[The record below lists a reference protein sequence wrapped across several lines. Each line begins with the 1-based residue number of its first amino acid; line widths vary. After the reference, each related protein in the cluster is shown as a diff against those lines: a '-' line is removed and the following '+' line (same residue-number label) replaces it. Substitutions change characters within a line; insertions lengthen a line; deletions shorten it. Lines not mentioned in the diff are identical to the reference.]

1 MDNTSIEM
9 IRAGIEGD
17 QWLVKTLITA
27 LSTGFISYIWKRI
40 DVATERRK
48 HLIKN
53 YRGTYQS
60 SSFVFY
66 LQFMFLILVS
76 YLVLAGYIF
85 SVLAGV
91 MGEYEE
97 FSFLVYALTAIGLT
111 GGIIKIIADIPLK
124 FANGKRYQGGIGLIV
139 GTMLCIG
146 GMCSRLGYSLLE
158 NEKMQLVVIV
168 VFMISLVGLLFSL
181 MIALMVLDTKKQY
194 RYQWAKLR
202 LKKKIID
209 EKVFVDSII
218 SKGEWLQYKCEEEG
232 RVIEKIIKKDS
243 FDGMS
248 YYNLKEKRKLVQI
261 NTVCNNSTGH
271 IMHDIQKQASAA
283 GWDTLSLVGRR
294 KVYKDLP
301 CEKYGSV
308 LSFGTHIII
317 TTLFDRQGHGSLL
330 QTKRLVARLKEEDPD
345 VIHLHNLHG
354 YYLHIPTLFK
364 YLKKEYKGKV
374 FWTFHDLW
382 PITGHCAYYTM
393 AKCDKWKAECN
404 KCQNKKVYP
413 ISWGLDQSKRNYLEK
428 RKLFSGLERLEII
441 TPSQWVAE
449 QVKESFLKEVPI
461 HVVPNGID
469 LEAFQDTEDDSI
481 YEKYPIPRDKKII
494 LGVASIWEKRKG
506 LEDFLNIA
514 AVLPEEYSIV
524 LVGLSKKQM
533 HNLPSNVIGISKTE
547 TKEELVVLY
556 SMADVFLNPSREET
570 FSLVTIEAMACGTP
584 VIALDTSAVKELINS
599 ENGIVVSNT
608 DVQDY
613 VNAIKQLE
621 IKKLD
626 RKDIRATVLQ
636 YSENSMAEKILELYE
651 D

>member
-1 MDNTSIEM
+1 MET
-9 IRAGIEGD
+9 EGVS
-17 QWLVKTLITA
+17 WLVKVSITA
-27 LSTGFISYIWKRI
+27 VLTGFISYIWKRI
-40 DVATERRK
+40 DIATDRRR
-48 HLIKN
+48 LFKN
-53 YRGTYQS
+53 YRGPYQS
-60 SSFVFY
+60 SSLIFY
-66 LQFMFLILVS
+66 VKLMFLISVLF
-76 YLVLAGYIF
+76 LMLAGYMF
-85 SVLAGV
+85 FVLA
-91 MGEYEE
+91 ETLEKNEE
-97 FSFLVYALTAIGLT
+97 FAYVFWLLGVIIFT
-111 GGIIKIIADIPLK
+111 GEVIIATAGNPLK
-124 FANGKRYQGGIGLIV
+124 FENGKRYQGGIGLIASS
-139 GTMLCIG
+139 MLCMGGIG
-146 GMCSRLGYSLLE
+146 SALGYSLLE
-158 NEKMQLVVIV
+158 NEKMQFVVIV
-168 VFMISLVGLLFSL
+168 IFMISFVGLLFSL

-283 GWDTLSLVGRR
+283 GWNTLSLVGRR

-301 CEKYGSV
+301 CEKYGSG
-308 LSFGTHIII
+308 LSFWMHVMI

-364 YLKKEYKGKV
+364 FLKKEYKGKV

-404 KCQNKKVYP
+404 KCPNKKVYP

-449 QVKESFLKEVPI
+449 QVKESFLKEMPI
-461 HVVPNGID
+461 HVVSNGID
-469 LEAFQDTEDDSI
+469 LEAFQYAEDDFI

-514 AVLPEEYSIV
+514 TVLPEEYSIV

-533 HNLPSNVIGISKTE
+533 RNLPSNVIGISKTE

-584 VIALDTSAVKELINS
+584 VIALDTSAVKELVNS

-608 DVQDY
+608 DAQDY
-613 VNAIKQLE
+613 INAIKQLE
-621 IKKLD
+621 MKTLNRD
-626 RKDIRATVLQ
+626 SIRATVLQ